1 MADAVASVDPAA
13 LADVIRRCEAA
24 VASWHA
30 LGDVETRACLGKSAD
45 FPTAI
50 RDAAPLVLAV
60 ERQLRDEGAS
70 RGDDAAAL
78 DDENLRVASRSSPAE
93 AHSDE
98 EAHSVA
104 KPVSK
109 PEANAAA
116 AAADARRGA
125 TVVELCGPERGHL
138 LGMLV
143 RALLPVEAV
152 AEVVLV
158 DRARPPRSGDADV
171 AATPSR
177 DVREK
182 NEPKPY
188 AFLVGG
194 DKGSLTFHKANVKN
208 GSHLRSLHEALRRVT
223 VVESRR
229 SLVFVAR
236 RLAGTATLRACQLFD
251 ASTPSFRVSG
261 TEVTVPVSLL
271 LEPGDAPPMEASLKS
286 KLLFRVARAHA
297 CAARQLY
304 PAKAK
309 AKNASAPRRGRA
321 EPFRLQKVAS
331 EPPRDGDADD
341 ASRVREGT
349 RDCVSEKNAQSEKNN
364 AVLSSRERRDADAS
378 ARFFRHVVFG
388 LRTTP
393 GAFVDERV
401 GSRFCSGETRF
412 ALARRNADR
421 MNVRENIQ
429 KSIKDDA
436 SRSCSRE
443 HDSRDAFGPVA
454 WTVIEQMAQLNA
466 AVARRLGETD
476 GYVGPTAAAPEKP
489 SKPSPSPNGGKVI
502 SRSYFAFASPPRLLA
517 GRFEKN
523 VAGFLLRRVAPSRWT
538 LGGYADEHYVK
549 PDPEPHGVCYEAVG
563 VDANGVEILGA
574 SAVGLGFVSVTAHER
589 GGTFRE
595 TRVVRDTHDDHDDD
609 DDDVIDP
616 QFGRVLTNAQ
626 IERLCVKAGARG
638 VGVAQ
643 TLLRVADGFHACGVP
658 ARVKTASEKARA
670 SFAKMTSL
678 LRFVGFKDPTT
689 AGVSKS
695 RGVRTVVVVDDV
707 GKGSEEKEKGKTDV
721 DRADRADRAAAVP
734 PRWGSDPGDA
744 RAYARRGWGKTTLSD
759 SANRTRTSPSDFVD
773 FAVRETTAAM
783 NRAAPDTVDACAA
796 RVSRALSRDSRGE
809 DDKEVDEA
817 VLRAAATAAGA
828 AFARRAAREPTYA
841 STHAKVLRRVASA
854 PFREKATEATLQ
866 TLRRLALASPPSR
879 RSASDDIDAE
889 GAAAFAAALTERETT
904 GSARDQAERARVAG
918 AVAAALARLAEA
930 AGTGSSA
937 ATFALCV
944 AVERGAMATC
954 DEDVVAPMRA
964 RLRAIASARDDAHR
978 ASKPSSAPPFVLE
991 SGARFAAERAL
1002 VALDRSDDPTPP
1014 SEPSV
1019 LETFPRLGFGIG
1031 RGRALPAAPRAGPRA
1046 RAQSRAETHAAAE
1059 AEAAG
1064 KRRGNASGNVEGL
1077 TKHRHRVAAA
1087 PPLRVVAAGSV
1098 AAVER
1103 GMRQGWV
1110 FRYVGS
1116 AVAPRDEAYWTR

>member
-1 MADAVASVDPAA
+1 M
-13 LADVIRRCEAA
+13 
-24 VASWHA
+24 
-30 LGDVETRACLGKSAD
+30 
-45 FPTAI
+45 
-50 RDAAPLVLAV
+50 
-60 ERQLRDEGAS
+60 
-70 RGDDAAAL
+70 
-78 DDENLRVASRSSPAE
+78 
-93 AHSDE
+93 
-98 EAHSVA
+98 
-104 KPVSK
+104 
-109 PEANAAA
+109 
-116 AAADARRGA
+116 
-125 TVVELCGPERGHL
+125 
-138 LGMLV
+138 
-143 RALLPVEAV
+143 
-152 AEVVLV
+152 
-158 DRARPPRSGDADV
+158 
-171 AATPSR
+171 
-177 DVREK
+177 
-182 NEPKPY
+182 
-188 AFLVGG
+188 
-194 DKGSLTFHKANVKN
+194 
-208 GSHLRSLHEALRRVT
+208 
-223 VVESRR
+223 
-229 SLVFVAR
+229 
-236 RLAGTATLRACQLFD
+236 RACQLFD

-364 AVLSSRERRDADAS
+364 AVLSSREQRDADAS

-401 GSRFCSGETRF
+401 GSRFRSGETRF

-489 SKPSPSPNGGKVI
+489 SKPSPSPNGGEGI

-563 VDANGVEILGA
+563 VDANGVEIIGA

-595 TRVVRDTHDDHDDD
+595 TRVVRDTHDDDDDD

-817 VLRAAATAAGA
+817 VLRAAAAAAGA

-854 PFREKATEATLQ
+854 PFREKATEVTLQ

-944 AVERGAMATC
+944 AVEHGAMATC
-954 DEDVVAPMRA
+954 GEDVVAPMRA

-978 ASKPSSAPPFVLE
+978 ASKPSSAPPLVLE

-1064 KRRGNASGNVEGL
+1064 KRRGNASGNVEGS
-1077 TKHRHRVAAA
+1077 KK

>member
-30 LGDVETRACLGKSAD
+30 LGDIETRACLGKSAD

-116 AAADARRGA
+116 AAANARRGA

-158 DRARPPRSGDADV
+158 DRARPPQSGDADV

-177 DVREK
+177 DSREK
-182 NEPKPY
+182 NEPY

-223 VVESRR
+223 AEESRR

-321 EPFRLQKVAS
+321 EPFSLPKVAS
-331 EPPRDGDADD
+331 EPPRDVDADD

-349 RDCVSEKNAQSEKNN
+349 STRDCVSEKKRTVREKQRRGF
-364 AVLSSRERRDADAS
+364 VESRTERRRRVRA
-378 ARFFRHVVFG
+378 VFPTRRVRVTNDPRRVRG
-388 LRTTP
+388 RT
-393 GAFVDERV
+393 RR
-401 GSRFCSGETRF
+401 SRFRSGETRF

-595 TRVVRDTHDDHDDD
+595 TRVVRDTHDDDDDDD

-744 RAYARRGWGKTTLSD
+744 RA
-759 SANRTRTSPSDFVD
+759 RTRGAGGEKRHSRTRRIGLGLRRPTSSTSPS
-773 FAVRETTAAM
+773 
-783 NRAAPDTVDACAA
+783 
-796 RVSRALSRDSRGE
+796 
-809 DDKEVDEA
+809 
-817 VLRAAATAAGA
+817 
-828 AFARRAAREPTYA
+828 ARR
-841 STHAKVLRRVASA
+841 RR
-854 PFREKATEATLQ
+854 R
-866 TLRRLALASPPSR
+866 
-879 RSASDDIDAE
+879 
-889 GAAAFAAALTERETT
+889 
-904 GSARDQAERARVAG
+904 
-918 AVAAALARLAEA
+918 
-930 AGTGSSA
+930 
-937 ATFALCV
+937 
-944 AVERGAMATC
+944 
-954 DEDVVAPMRA
+954 
-964 RLRAIASARDDAHR
+964 
-978 ASKPSSAPPFVLE
+978 
-991 SGARFAAERAL
+991 
-1002 VALDRSDDPTPP
+1002 
-1014 SEPSV
+1014 
-1019 LETFPRLGFGIG
+1019 
-1031 RGRALPAAPRAGPRA
+1031 
-1046 RAQSRAETHAAAE
+1046 
-1059 AEAAG
+1059 
-1064 KRRGNASGNVEGL
+1064 
-1077 TKHRHRVAAA
+1077 
-1087 PPLRVVAAGSV
+1087 
-1098 AAVER
+1098 
-1103 GMRQGWV
+1103 
-1110 FRYVGS
+1110 
-1116 AVAPRDEAYWTR
+1116 

>member
-30 LGDVETRACLGKSAD
+30 LGDIETRACLGKSAD

-116 AAADARRGA
+116 AAANARRGA

-158 DRARPPRSGDADV
+158 DRARPPQSGDADV

-177 DVREK
+177 DSREK
-182 NEPKPY
+182 NEPY

-223 VVESRR
+223 AEESRR

-321 EPFRLQKVAS
+321 EPFSLPKVAS
-331 EPPRDGDADD
+331 EPPRDVDADD
-341 ASRVREGT
+341 ASRVREGTST

-364 AVLSSRERRDADAS
+364 AAVLSSREQRDADAS

-393 GAFVDERV
+393 GAFVDLCV
-401 GSRFCSGETRF
+401 VSRFRSGETRF

-489 SKPSPSPNGGKVI
+489 SKPSPSPNGGEGI

-595 TRVVRDTHDDHDDD
+595 TRVVRDTHDDDDDDD
-609 DDDVIDP
+609 DDDVIVP

-707 GKGSEEKEKGKTDV
+707 GKGSEEQEKGKTDV

-796 RVSRALSRDSRGE
+796 RVSRAFFCH
-809 DDKEVDEA
+809 DKEVDEA
-817 VLRAAATAAGA
+817 VLRAAAAAAGA

-854 PFREKATEATLQ
+854 PFREKATEVTLQ

-879 RSASDDIDAE
+879 RSVSDDVDAE

-904 GSARDQAERARVAG
+904 GSACDQSERARVAE
-918 AVAAALARLAEA
+918 AVAAALAEA

-944 AVERGAMATC
+944 AVEHGAMATC
-954 DEDVVAPMRA
+954 GEDVVAPMRA

-978 ASKPSSAPPFVLE
+978 ASKPSSAPFVLE
-991 SGARFAAERAL
+991 SKARFAAERAL

-1031 RGRALPAAPRAGPRA
+1031 RGRALPAAPRAARA
-1046 RAQSRAETHAAAE
+1046 RARSRAQRRTPPRRRRRPGNAAE
-1059 AEAAG
+1059 TLRETSKG
-1064 KRRGNASGNVEGL
+1064 LKNRRSESSRRGPSPPSSG
-1077 TKHRHRVAAA
+1077 A
-1087 PPLRVVAAGSV
+1087 
-1098 AAVER
+1098 
-1103 GMRQGWV
+1103 
-1110 FRYVGS
+1110 
-1116 AVAPRDEAYWTR
+1116 